1 VETLVE
7 RPVNGWDE
15 PAYLQLTPGDGDML
29 HASTLLDESRV
40 HFYKH
45 AFGAQLRTAPLE
57 GRFLVGFITAQTAS
71 VGFYADLW
79 HEQEIAFVRDAGI
92 DLCTLGAASYSWL
105 EAPAAWFAPEL
116 AHIALA
122 ERSQTIRSIDGE
134 TMRRLKHIGAG
145 DDGIRQ
151 CDVFEAIALALRRST
166 PIRYRVAM
174 ASAARSR
181 YRLVRRAEAFM
192 WEHVEEPLSLGRV
205 ANALSCKV
213 RTLVYSF
220 HKAFGLGPLS
230 YFKLQRLNAVRQRI
244 LRDRCTPILDIAC
257 EYGFWHMG
265 HFSQDFRTLFGATPS
280 QIRTLHVRG

>member
-1 VETLVE
+1 M
-7 RPVNGWDE
+7 
-15 PAYLQLTPGDGDML
+15 LQLTPGDGNIL
-29 HASTLLDESRV
+29 HASTRLDESRV

-45 AFGAQLRTAPLE
+45 AFGAQLRTAAVE
-57 GRFLVGFITAQTAS
+57 GRFLVGFITAQSAS

-92 DLCTLGAASYSWL
+92 DLCTLGAAAYSWL
-105 EAPAAWFAPEL
+105 EAPVEWFAPEL
-116 AHIALA
+116 ADISLGQH
-122 ERSQTIRSIDGE
+122 SQTIRSIDGE
-134 TMRRLKHIGAG
+134 TMRRLKRISVDAG
-145 DDGIRQ
+145 GIVER
-151 CDVFEAIALALRRST
+151 DVFDAIALALRRSV

-181 YRLVRRAEAFM
+181 YRLVRRAEEFM

-230 YFKLQRLNAVRQRI
+230 YFKLQRLNAVRTRI
-244 LRDRCTPILDIAC
+244 LHDRYTPILDIAC

-265 HFSQDFRTLFGATPS
+265 HFSQDFRTLFGSTPS
-280 QIRTLHVRG
+280 QIRLTHARN